1 MTDSSSQLISNPVA
15 SAALAADAFTGAT
28 TIENKWLTG
37 TRSGSSGAVLTAG
50 TNPPAAPTGGINGIG
65 PTALDADGSGTLRLT
80 DAATNQGSYA
90 IYNSAIS
97 AGSGLNITFDFF
109 SYGGT
114 PFAAGDTSGGD
125 GISFFLI
132 DGATT
137 TPTIGGFGGSLGYA
151 NRNPN
156 PTANNPNPAP
166 EAGLTGGYIGIG
178 FDEYG
183 NFINSQ
189 EHFDGLSAAPTPNS
203 VGVRGKAAD
212 SYKYLTSGVGPAGSK
227 LDNLTGTRA
236 TAKRTANIDISTTG
250 KLTVSVDFD
259 GDDKF
264 TSAGEVVISS
274 YDLVTNNGPL
284 PSTFKF
290 GFAASTGG
298 STNIHEI
305 RNLKVDISTATPT
318 TVIKPDLLWR
328 NTVSTPDKT
337 EIWYID
343 DTSTPTYAGGGKI
356 TYKGAVVNPGKDW
369 QVKATADFGGSS
381 KGDILWRNKV
391 TDQIDIWLMEGTT
404 ITAPVTIPFKPGLNW
419 DIVGVGR
426 FKGESG
432 PLGIVWQDSNDGHV
446 DIWEWDFA
454 NQKVNLTSG
463 GTGSIKITGGGV
475 ATPGSVWKVQGV
487 GDYDGDG
494 VSDLVFR
501 NSNSNAIVVW
511 GIDGTSGL
519 VVKTPYAIS
528 QTIGSSFKVVGSG
541 KFDGNSTTDIIFR
554 DDAADRTLIWTLAK
568 NGTTLTA
575 TPVEFALKPGSNW
588 RIQGLAD
595 FNADGKTD
603 IVWRDTNNSQI
614 SIWALDGAGAALL
627 PGNAGTGFVKF
638 TSGVTLVPG
647 ADFVVAGINEFGS

>member
-50 TNPPAAPTGGINGIG
+50 TNPPAAPAGGINGIG
-65 PTALDADGSGTLRLT
+65 ATALDADGSGTLRLT
-80 DAATNQGSYA
+80 DATTNQGSYA
-90 IYNSAIS
+90 IYNTAIA

-109 SYGGT
+109 SYGGK
-114 PFAAGDTSGGD
+114 PFTASDTSGGD

-137 TPTIGGFGGSLGYA
+137 VPTIGGFGSSLGYA
-151 NRNPN
+151 NRTPN
-156 PTANNPNPAP
+156 DGSTA
-166 EAGLTGGYIGIG
+166 EAGLTGGYVGIG

-189 EHFDGLSAAPTPNS
+189 EHTDGLNAAATPNS

-212 SYKYLTSGVGPAGSK
+212 GYKYLTSGVAPSA
-227 LDNLTGTRA
+227 LDSLSSQTR
-236 TAKRTANIDISTTG
+236 TSAKRTANIDISAAG
-250 KLTVSVDFD
+250 LLTVKVDVNGD
-259 GDDKF
+259 GVY
-264 TSAGEVVISS
+264 AANEVVISA
-274 YDLVTNNGPL
+274 YNLVASNGPL
-284 PSTFKF
+284 PTNGFKF

-305 RNLKVDISTATPT
+305 RNLKVDISTVTPA

-337 EIWYID
+337 VIWYID
-343 DTSTPTYAGGGKI
+343 DTSTPTFAGGGEI

-369 QVKATADFGGSS
+369 QVKATADFGGTS
-381 KGDILWRNKV
+381 KADILWRNKV
-391 TDQIDIWLMEGTT
+391 TDEITIWLMEGTT
-404 ITAPVTIPFKPGLNW
+404 ITAPVPIPFKPGLNW

-432 PLGIVWQDSNDGHV
+432 PLGIVWQDSIDGHV

-463 GTGSIKITGGGV
+463 GTGSIKISGGGV
-475 ATPGSVWKVQGV
+475 ATPGAVWKVQGV

-494 VSDLVFR
+494 VSDLAFR

-511 GIDGTSGL
+511 GMDGTSGL

-541 KFDGNSTTDIIFR
+541 KFDGSSTTDLIFR

-568 NGTTLTA
+568 SGTTLTA

-588 RIQGLAD
+588 RIQGLND

-603 IVWRDTNNSQI
+603 IVWRDINNSQV
-614 SIWALDGAGAALL
+614 SIWALDGVGAALL

-647 ADFVVAGINEFGS
+647 ADFVVAGINEFGA

>member
-1 MTDSSSQLISNPVA
+1 MIDSSSQLISNPVA

-28 TIENKWLTG
+28 TVENKWLTG

-50 TNPPAAPTGGINGIG
+50 TNPPAAPAGGINGIG
-65 PTALDADGSGTLRLT
+65 ATALDADGSGTLRLT
-80 DAATNQGSYA
+80 DATTDQGSYA

-137 TPTIGGFGGSLGYA
+137 TPTVGGFGGSLGYA

-156 PTANNPNPAP
+156 PTTNNPTPAS

-189 EHFDGLSAAPTPNS
+189 EHTDGLSAAPTPNS

-212 SYKYLTSGVGPAGSK
+212 GYKYLTSGVGPAGSK

-259 GDDKF
+259 GDGKF

-274 YDLVTNNGPL
+274 YDLVASNGPL

-305 RNLKVDISTATPT
+305 RNLKVDISTATPA

-337 EIWYID
+337 VIWYID
-343 DTSTPTYAGGGKI
+343 DTSTPTYAGGGEI

-369 QVKATADFGGSS
+369 QVKATADFGGTS

-391 TDQIDIWLMEGTT
+391 TDEITIWLMEGTT
-404 ITAPVTIPFKPGLNW
+404 ITAPVPIPFKPGLNW

-432 PLGIVWQDSNDGHV
+432 PLGIVWQDSIDGHV

-463 GTGSIKITGGGV
+463 GTGSIKISGGGV

-501 NSNSNAIVVW
+501 NSSSNAIVVW
-511 GIDGTSGL
+511 GMDGTNGL
-519 VVKTPYAIS
+519 VVKTPYTIS
-528 QTIGSSFKVVGSG
+528 QPIGSSFKIVGSG
-541 KFDGNSTTDIIFR
+541 KFDANSTTDLIFR
-554 DDAADRTLIWTLAK
+554 DDAADRTVIWTLAK
-568 NGTTLTA
+568 SGTTLTA

-588 RIQGLAD
+588 RIQGLND

-603 IVWRDTNNSQI
+603 IVWRDINNSQV

-647 ADFVVAGINEFGS
+647 PDFTVAGINEFGA